1 MNKHYLIGIVLALA
15 GLLAACQPAAPT
27 AGGSAN
33 PDDIVL
39 SWHREG
45 GIAGFCDDLTI
56 TAGGEVTATSCMGR
70 EGGMVASAQLDATQQ
85 AQLEQ
90 WVGTLGAFEVE
101 QSDDAVADSM
111 TVGLT
116 FKGRGSGTPNAATE
130 QALLDFAGM
139 LYAALAQ

>member
-1 MNKHYLIGIVLALA
+1 MKKRTLIGVAIALV

-27 AGGSAN
+27 AGGSAA

-70 EGGMVASAQLDATQQ
+70 EGGMVASAQLDAMQQ
-85 AQLEQ
+85 AQLDE
-90 WVGTLGAFEVE
+90 WVGTLGPVE
-101 QSDDAVADSM
+101 IEQTDDAVADSM

-116 FKGRGSGTPNAATE
+116 LAGRGSDTPDAATE